1 MISKKKIKVAIF
13 GLGTV
18 GGGTLQLLHKNADLI
33 LEKTGYQ
40 VEVVKAVVRN
50 PKKKREFNL
59 KKINLSSDADFI
71 LQDDSIDFIFEA
83 TGNQTLALRIIQT
96 AFAKKK
102 RIITANKALLAEQ
115 WQKISTELAQ
125 PNRVKFEAAVG
136 GAIPIIDVLQNG
148 LSANRINSVYG
159 IINGTCNFILSKMA
173 TGDMDFQTALKEAKK
188 LGYAETDPS
197 LDIGGVDAA
206 HKLVIMVNLIYRSIF
221 DFSKLYIEGIEDL
234 QSSSFH
240 YAKAMGYKIK
250 LLAIIKTNSNKAKVS
265 KKESTKNLQIQASV
279 HPTLVAETH
288 LLANVEGVDNAIFL
302 GSDFAGDSMLQGA
315 GAGAKPTASA
325 MVSDMIQMLI
335 HKNEEEPSVKL
346 SPSKKM
352 KFLPMENACFEYF
365 VEFKVEDEVGVLE
378 SISSIFSKNSVSI
391 KKMLQDSN
399 KKQVKNFSVHLAI
412 LTHSVKEK
420 NMLATLK
427 QLEQKKIL
435 KKTAK
440 FIRVLSQ

>member
-1 MISKKKIKVAIF
+1 M
-13 GLGTV
+13 
-18 GGGTLQLLHKNADLI
+18 
-33 LEKTGYQ
+33 
-40 VEVVKAVVRN
+40 
-50 PKKKREFNL
+50 
-59 KKINLSSDADFI
+59 
-71 LQDDSIDFIFEA
+71 QDDSIDFIFEA

-115 WQKISTELAQ
+115 WQTISTELAQ

-250 LLAIIKTNSNKAKVS
+250 LLAIIKT
-265 KKESTKNLQIQASV
+265 
-279 HPTLVAETH
+279 
-288 LLANVEGVDNAIFL
+288 
-302 GSDFAGDSMLQGA
+302 
-315 GAGAKPTASA
+315 
-325 MVSDMIQMLI
+325 
-335 HKNEEEPSVKL
+335 
-346 SPSKKM
+346 
-352 KFLPMENACFEYF
+352 
-365 VEFKVEDEVGVLE
+365 
-378 SISSIFSKNSVSI
+378 SIF
-391 KKMLQDSN
+391 
-399 KKQVKNFSVHLAI
+399 HG
-412 LTHSVKEK
+412 
-420 NMLATLK
+420 
-427 QLEQKKIL
+427 
-435 KKTAK
+435 
-440 FIRVLSQ
+440 

>member
-1 MISKKKIKVAIF
+1 M
-13 GLGTV
+13 
-18 GGGTLQLLHKNADLI
+18 
-33 LEKTGYQ
+33 
-40 VEVVKAVVRN
+40 
-50 PKKKREFNL
+50 
-59 KKINLSSDADFI
+59 
-71 LQDDSIDFIFEA
+71 
-83 TGNQTLALRIIQT
+83 
-96 AFAKKK
+96 
-102 RIITANKALLAEQ
+102 
-115 WQKISTELAQ
+115 AQ

-352 KFLPMENACFEYF
+352 KFLPMENACFSNYCKQ
-365 VEFKVEDEVGVLE
+365 FKKD
-378 SISSIFSKNSVSI
+378 
-391 KKMLQDSN
+391 
-399 KKQVKNFSVHLAI
+399 
-412 LTHSVKEK
+412 
-420 NMLATLK
+420 
-427 QLEQKKIL
+427 
-435 KKTAK
+435 
-440 FIRVLSQ
+440 